1 MTEMSQHKPMTEM
14 EWLLH
19 LKNVG
24 ERFGYKNVLEYVD
37 FHMKRMTIETAMK
50 EHQTRRY
57 KSSF

>member
-1 MTEMSQHKPMTEM
+1 MTEM

-37 FHMKRMTIETAMK
+37 SRMKRMTIEAAMK

>member
-1 MTEMSQHKPMTEM
+1 MTNM

-50 EHQTRRY
+50 EHMAGRNHPFDKRFITE
-57 KSSF
+57 KS